1 MKPTYWPYRSLRQGE
16 ILESLHGKAESSTR
30 NLSRTGTAHSIISGH
45 KVMDMILTIYVLRS
59 EVTVAA
65 FRVGGKLKASSLINP
80 Q

>member
-1 MKPTYWPYRSLRQGE
+1 
-16 ILESLHGKAESSTR
+16 
-30 NLSRTGTAHSIISGH
+30 
-45 KVMDMILTIYVLRS
+45 MDMILTIYVLRS